1 MASKMT
7 GRWYC
12 CHASVDG
19 KCRGREHLFRDGS
32 DRAELAASE
41 KALFWLIKDRS
52 EMKIAVAFVCG
63 LIAGATAPGESA
75 LELVSA

>member
-41 KALFWLIKDRS
+41 KADLPVDSLLA
-52 EMKIAVAFVCG
+52 EEAM
-63 LIAGATAPGESA
+63 AT
-75 LELVSA
+75 V